1 MGIDPNK
8 LPMVDRRKFI
18 KRTALTTGALI
29 TSSILPA
36 FSAEE
41 REKIDDSLK
50 PFYHGV
56 ASGDP
61 LSTQVIIW
69 TRVTPEQ
76 EGDVLVKWSMAKDD
90 KMSQVVR
97 MGEFNTNDTKDYT
110 VKVDV
115 TGLSPASTYYYQFA
129 VNNNKSS
136 VGRTKT
142 TPSDTYENLQF
153 AVVSCSDY
161 TAGFYNALGRI
172 AERKNLNAVIHLGDY
187 IYEGTQRSFDAGN
200 NPPYD
205 KFEDTH
211 FVKNKEWWLHSYRKR
226 YALSRLD
233 VDLRNAHQ
241 AHPFIT
247 VWDDHEIADNT
258 YKDGALG
265 HNPSVHGEWEVRKS
279 AARQAYAEW
288 LPIRGDAS
296 KIYRSFQFGKL
307 MELIMVDTR
316 VEGRDKQITE
326 ANDPALLS
334 PDRTLLGKEQ
344 KQWLF
349 NKLSTSPCQWKIV
362 GNQVIFSEFNVKFAA
377 FGGHFSDKVKIFE
390 TTFLDYW
397 EGYPIERDEVIN
409 HIGKNKIN
417 NVVILSAS
425 MHCSLAFDVTKR
437 ATKQSRKGEASTYD
451 PVTGQG
457 SVAVEFA
464 TPSITSANFDEKIGS
479 FYATAFESY
488 VNKKLPAPLGY
499 NPNPHMKFVDLQRH
513 GYFVLKVSKE
523 RAEAEYYF
531 VDSLTT
537 RSTKESLAAV
547 FHSKTGSNRL
557 VNSQKS

>member
-1 MGIDPNK
+1 
-8 LPMVDRRKFI
+8 MVDRRKFL
-18 KRTALTTGALI
+18 KRSALTTGAI
-29 TSSILPA
+29 ISAGMLPA
-36 FSAEE
+36 FSAERMLRDE
-41 REKIDDSLK
+41 ASEQMDDTLK

-61 LSTQVIIW
+61 LATQVIIW

-76 EGDVLVKWSMAKDD
+76 EGDITVKWMMAKDD

-97 MGEFNTNDTKDYT
+97 MGEAQTNAAIDYT
-110 VKVDV
+110 VKIDV
-115 TGLSPASTYYYQFA
+115 KGLSPATTYYYQFV
-129 VNNNKSS
+129 VNDTKSS

-142 TPSDTYENLQF
+142 TPADTYDSLQF

-161 TAGFYNALGRI
+161 TAGFYNAMGRI
-172 AERKNLNAVIHLGDY
+172 AERKNLHAVIHLGDY
-187 IYEGTQRSFDAGN
+187 IYEGTQRSFDTKN

-241 AHPFIT
+241 THPFIA
-247 VWDDHEIADNT
+247 VWDDHETADNA

-265 HNPSVHGEWEVRKS
+265 HDPNAHGDWETRKS

-296 KIYRSFQFGKL
+296 KIYRTFQYGKL
-307 MELIMVDTR
+307 MELIMLDTR
-316 VEGRDKQITE
+316 LEGRDKQISE
-326 ANDPALLS
+326 ADNPALFA
-334 PDRTLLGKEQ
+334 PDRTIMGKEQ

-349 NKLSTSPCQWKIV
+349 NKLSTSPCQWKVI
-362 GNQVIFSEFNVKFAA
+362 GNQVIFSEFNVEWAA
-377 FGGHFSDKVKIFE
+377 FGGHFTDKVKQFDS
-390 TTFLDYW
+390 TFLDYW
-397 EGYPIERDEVIN
+397 QGYPAERDEVIN
-409 HIGKNKIN
+409 FITKNKIN

-437 ATKQSRKGEASTYD
+437 ATKRSRKGDAATYD
-451 PVTGQG
+451 PSTGDG
-457 SVAVEFA
+457 SVAIEFA
-464 TPSITSANFDEKIGS
+464 TPSITSANFDERIGS
-479 FYATAFESY
+479 FYATAIEGY
-488 VNKKLPAPLGY
+488 VNKKLPPPLGY

-513 GYFVLKVSKE
+513 GYYVLKISKE
-523 RAEAEYYF
+523 RAEAEWYF

-537 RSTKESLAAV
+537 RTNKETFAEAW
-547 FHSKTGSNRL
+547 HSKSGANRL
-557 VNSQKS
+557 EMTKKSLT